1 MTRKPVILAVDDE
14 PTLLAV
20 TARDVQREFG
30 ANYQIVGA
38 TSGGEALE
46 TLTQFKLRNEAVALL
61 LVDQGMP
68 HMTGVEFL
76 QQARHLYPDAKRV
89 LLTVPADGD
98 VLTLTMRTAV
108 PDDYLHKPW
117 DAPEEQLYPI
127 LKDLLA
133 DWQLTYSPPS
143 EGLRVIGHRW
153 ASNTYRV
160 RDLLARNQVRYQWL
174 DLDTSEEARHLLAA
188 LGSVTPRLPVVLFP
202 DGSWLADPTPIEAA
216 EHFGLRT
223 QARLPFYDLIIVG
236 AGPAGLGAAVYGASE
251 GLRTLLI
258 EREAPGGQ
266 AGMSSKIENY
276 LGFPAGLSGAEL
288 TRRALMQVARFGAEL
303 LLPHEVTGISV
314 EGSTRL
320 VHLADG
326 ATICGQTILLATGVS
341 YRTLDVPGSE
351 RLQGAGIYY
360 GAGLSEAP
368 LYRDQDVYLVGGA
381 NAAGQ
386 AAMYFVRYA
395 RSVTLLVRGPSLE
408 ESMSQ
413 YLIHEIAGTPRI
425 TVKTSTL
432 VVEATGESNLEAIT
446 ISQTETG
453 ETQVLPTTAL
463 FVFIGATPQTD
474 WVADV
479 VERDEHGYILSGL
492 DLIRHGHRPAVWTLE
507 RDPFMLE
514 TSVPGV
520 FVAGDTRLHSMKR
533 VASAV
538 GAGAMSV
545 QLVQAY
551 LRGLLLEQALSD
563 AAALL
568 PLRL

>member
-1 MTRKPVILAVDDE
+1 VILAVDDE
-14 PTLLAV
+14 PTVLAAI
-20 TARDVQREFG
+20 ARDVQREFG
-30 ANYQIVGA
+30 ADYQIEAA
-38 TSGGEALE
+38 TSGGEALAMLKE
-46 TLTQFKLRNEAVALL
+46 FKLRNEAVALL

-68 HMTGVEFL
+68 HMTGIAFL
-76 QQARHLYPDAKRV
+76 EQAMRLYPDAKRV

-98 VLTLTMRTAV
+98 VLTLTMRKAV
-108 PDDYLHKPW
+108 PDYYLHKPW

-133 DWQLTYSPPS
+133 DWQLTYRPPS

-153 ASNTYRV
+153 AANTYRD

-174 DLDTSEEARHLLAA
+174 DVDTSEEARRLLAA
-188 LGSVTPRLPVVLFP
+188 LGSETPRLPVVLFP
-202 DGSWLADPTPIEAA
+202 DGFWLADPTPLEAA
-216 EHFGLRT
+216 AHFGLKT
-223 QARLPFYDLIIVG
+223 QAQLPFYDLIIVG
-236 AGPAGLGAAVYGASE
+236 AGPAGLAAAVYGASE

-303 LLPHEVTGISV
+303 LLPHEVTSISV

-326 ATICGQTILLATGVS
+326 ATLRCHAVLLATGVS
-341 YRTLDVPGSE
+341 YRILDVPGSE

-360 GAGLSEAP
+360 GAGMSEAP

-381 NAAGQ
+381 NSAGQ
-386 AAMYFVRYA
+386 AALYFARYA
-395 RSVTLLVRGPSLE
+395 RSVTLLVRGASLD

-413 YLIHEIAGTPRI
+413 YLIDQIEAIPRI
-425 TVKTSTL
+425 KILTSTR
-432 VVEATGESNLEAIT
+432 VVEVTGESNLEAIT
-446 ISQTETG
+446 ITNTASG
-453 ETQVLPTTAL
+453 ETQVLATNAL
-463 FVFIGATPQTD
+463 FVFIGAAPQTD
-474 WVADV
+474 WVDGV
-479 VERDEHGYILSGL
+479 LERDEHGYILSGL
-492 DLIRHGHRPAVWTLE
+492 DLFHDGHRPAGWTLE
-507 RDPFMLE
+507 RDPFLLE

-545 QLVQAY
+545 QLVQVY
-551 LRGLLLEQALSD
+551 LRGLLLEQAHAG
-563 AAALL
+563 AAPVLALVG
-568 PLRL
+568 

>member
-1 MTRKPVILAVDDE
+1 MTTKPVIMAVDDE
-14 PTLLAV
+14 PTALA
-20 TARDVQREFG
+20 AIERDVQREDG
-30 ANYQIVGA
+30 ADFRIVSA
-38 TSGGEALE
+38 TSGSEALAI
-46 TLTQFKLRNEAVALL
+46 LKQLKLRNEAVALL
-61 LVDQGMP
+61 LIDQRMP
-68 HMTGVEFL
+68 QMTGVEFL
-76 QQARHLYPDAKRV
+76 EQAMELYPDAKRV
-89 LLTVPADGD
+89 LLTASADGD
-98 VLTLTMRTAV
+98 VPISTIRPAN
-108 PDDYLHKPW
+108 PDYYLRKPW
-117 DAPEEQLYPI
+117 DSPEEQLYPI

-133 DWQLTYSPPS
+133 DWQVTYRPPS

-153 ASNTYRV
+153 AANTYRV

-174 DLDTSEEARHLLAA
+174 DLDTSEEACRLLAA
-188 LGSVTPRLPVVLFP
+188 LGSETLALPVLLFP
-202 DGSWLADPTPIEAA
+202 DGSWLADPTPIEVA
-216 EHFGLRT
+216 ERFGLRT

-288 TRRALMQVARFGAEL
+288 TRRALMQASRFGVEL

-326 ATICGQTILLATGVS
+326 ATLRCHTVLLATGVS

-360 GAGLSEAP
+360 GAGMSEAP

-381 NAAGQ
+381 NSAGQ
-386 AAMYFVRYA
+386 AAMYFSRFA
-395 RSVTLLVRGPSLE
+395 RRVTLLVRGPSLD

-413 YLIHEIAGTPRI
+413 YLIDQIAASPRI
-425 TVKTSTL
+425 NVLTSTH
-432 VVEATGESNLEAIT
+432 VVEVKGETNLEAIT
-446 ISQTETG
+446 ITNTITG

-463 FVFIGATPQTD
+463 FVFIGAMPQTD
-474 WVADV
+474 WLAGV

-492 DLIRHGHRPAVWTLE
+492 DMLHDGHRPAGWMLE
-507 RDPFMLE
+507 RDPFPLE

-538 GAGAMSV
+538 GEGAMSV
-545 QLVQAY
+545 RLVHDY
-551 LRGLLLEQALSD
+551 LRSL
-563 AAALL
+563 
-568 PLRL
+568 

>member
-1 MTRKPVILAVDDE
+1 MTMKPVIMAVDDE
-14 PTLLAV
+14 PTTLA
-20 TARDVQREFG
+20 TIERDVQREDG
-30 ANYQIVGA
+30 ADFRIVSA
-38 TSGGEALE
+38 TSGSEALE
-46 TLTQFKLRNEAVALL
+46 KLKQLKLRNEAVALL
-61 LVDQGMP
+61 LIDQRMP

-76 QQARHLYPDAKRV
+76 QQAMELYPDAKRV
-89 LLTVPADGD
+89 LLTAPADGD
-98 VLTLTMRTAV
+98 VPIASMRKAV
-108 PDDYLHKPW
+108 PDYYLRKPW
-117 DAPEEQLYPI
+117 DSPEEQLYPI
-127 LKDLLA
+127 LNDLLA
-133 DWQLTYSPPS
+133 DWQVTYRPPS

-153 ASNTYRV
+153 AANTYRV

-174 DLDTSEEARHLLAA
+174 DLDTSEEARRLLAA
-188 LGSVTPRLPVVLFP
+188 LGSETPRLPVLLFP

-288 TRRALMQVARFGAEL
+288 TRRALMQASRFGVEL

-314 EGSTRL
+314 QGSTRL

-326 ATICGQTILLATGVS
+326 ATLGCHTILLATGVS

-360 GAGLSEAP
+360 GAGMSEAP

-381 NAAGQ
+381 NSAGQ
-386 AAMYFVRYA
+386 AALYFSRYA
-395 RSVTLLVRGPSLE
+395 RSVTLLVRGPSLD

-413 YLIHEIAGTPRI
+413 YLIDQLAAIPRI
-425 TVKTSTL
+425 NVLTSTH
-432 VVEATGESNLEAIT
+432 VVEVTGETKLEAIT
-446 ISQTETG
+446 ITNTISD

-463 FVFIGATPQTD
+463 FVFIGALPQTD
-474 WVADV
+474 WLAGV

-492 DLIRHGHRPAVWTLE
+492 DMLHDGQRPAGWTLE
-507 RDPFMLE
+507 RDPFPLE

-545 QLVQAY
+545 QLVHAY
-551 LRGLLLEQALSD
+551 LRSV
-563 AAALL
+563 
-568 PLRL
+568 

>member
-1 MTRKPVILAVDDE
+1 MTTKPVIMAVDDE
-14 PTLLAV
+14 PTALA
-20 TARDVQREFG
+20 AIERDVEHEYG
-30 ANYQIVGA
+30 ADFQIVGA
-38 TSGGEALE
+38 TSGSEALE
-46 TLTQFKLRNEAVALL
+46 TLKQLKLRNEAVALL
-61 LVDQGMP
+61 LSDQRMP

-76 QQARHLYPDAKRV
+76 QQAVELYPDAKRV

-98 VLTLTMRTAV
+98 VPISTMRPAK
-108 PDDYLHKPW
+108 PDYYLRKPW

-133 DWQLTYSPPS
+133 DWQVTYRPPF

-153 ASNTYRV
+153 AANTYRV

-174 DLDTSEEARHLLAA
+174 DLDTSEEARRLLAA
-188 LGSVTPRLPVVLFP
+188 LGSETPRLPVLLFP

-288 TRRALMQVARFGAEL
+288 TRRALMQAARFGVEL

-326 ATICGQTILLATGVS
+326 ATLRCHTILLATGVS

-360 GAGLSEAP
+360 GAGMSEAP

-381 NAAGQ
+381 NSAGQ
-386 AAMYFVRYA
+386 AAMYFARYA
-395 RSVTLLVRGPSLE
+395 RSVTLLVRGPSLD

-413 YLIHEIAGTPRI
+413 YLIDQITAIPRI
-425 TVKTSTL
+425 NVLTSTH
-432 VVEATGESNLEAIT
+432 VVEVKGETNLEAIT
-446 ISQTETG
+446 ITNTMTG

-463 FVFIGATPQTD
+463 FVFIGAAPQTD
-474 WVADV
+474 WLAGL

-492 DLIRHGHRPAVWTLE
+492 DMLHDGHRPAGWTLE
-507 RDPFMLE
+507 RDPFPLE

-538 GAGAMSV
+538 GEGAMSV
-545 QLVQAY
+545 RLVHAY
-551 LRGLLLEQALSD
+551 LRNL
-563 AAALL
+563 
-568 PLRL
+568 

>member
-1 MTRKPVILAVDDE
+1 MTTKPVILAVDDE
-14 PTLLAV
+14 PTALA
-20 TARDVQREFG
+20 AIACDVQREYG
-30 ANYQIVGA
+30 ADFQMVCA
-38 TSGGEALE
+38 TSGNQALAM
-46 TLTQFKLRNEAVALL
+46 LKQFKLRNEAVALL
-61 LVDQGMP
+61 LIDQRMP

-76 QQARHLYPDAKRV
+76 QQAMELYPDAKRV

-98 VLTLTMRTAV
+98 VPISTIRPAK
-108 PDDYLHKPW
+108 PDYYLRKPW
-117 DAPEEQLYPI
+117 DSPEEQLYPI

-133 DWQLTYSPPS
+133 DWQVTYHPPS

-153 ASNTYRV
+153 AANTYRM
-160 RDLLARNQVRYQWL
+160 RDLLARNQVRYQWI
-174 DLDTSEEARHLLAA
+174 DLDTSEEARRLLAA
-188 LGSVTPRLPVVLFP
+188 LGSETPRLPVLLFP
-202 DGSWLADPTPIEAA
+202 DGSWLADPTPIAAA

-288 TRRALMQVARFGAEL
+288 TRRALMQASRFGVEL

-326 ATICGQTILLATGVS
+326 ATLRCHTVLFATGVS

-360 GAGLSEAP
+360 GAGMSEAP

-381 NAAGQ
+381 NSAGQ
-386 AAMYFVRYA
+386 AAMYFSRYA
-395 RSVTLLVRGPSLE
+395 RSVTLLVRRPSLD

-413 YLIHEIAGTPRI
+413 YLIDQITAIPRI
-425 TVKTSTL
+425 KVLTSTR
-432 VVEATGESNLEAIT
+432 VVEVKGETNLEAIT
-446 ISQTETG
+446 ITNTITG

-463 FVFIGATPQTD
+463 FVFIGAMPQTD
-474 WVADV
+474 WLAGL

-492 DLIRHGHRPAVWTLE
+492 DMLHDGHRPAGWTLE
-507 RDPFMLE
+507 RDPFPLE

-538 GAGAMSV
+538 GEGAMSV
-545 QLVQAY
+545 RLVHDY
-551 LRGLLLEQALSD
+551 LRSL
-563 AAALL
+563 
-568 PLRL
+568 

>member
-1 MTRKPVILAVDDE
+1 MTTKPVIMAVDDE
-14 PTLLAV
+14 PTALA
-20 TARDVQREFG
+20 TIECDVEHEYG
-30 ANYQIVGA
+30 ADFQIVGA
-38 TSGGEALE
+38 TSGSEALE
-46 TLTQFKLRNEAVALL
+46 TLKQLKLRNEAVALL
-61 LVDQGMP
+61 LSDQRMP
-68 HMTGVEFL
+68 HMTGVEL
-76 QQARHLYPDAKRV
+76 LEQAVELYPDAKRV
-89 LLTVPADGD
+89 LLTVPADGE
-98 VLTLTMRTAV
+98 VPISTMRPAK
-108 PDDYLHKPW
+108 PDYYLRKPW

-133 DWQLTYSPPS
+133 DWQLTYRPPS

-153 ASNTYRV
+153 AANTYRV
-160 RDLLARNQVRYQWL
+160 RDLLARNQVRYEWL
-174 DLDTSEEARHLLAA
+174 DLDTSEEACRLLAA
-188 LGSVTPRLPVVLFP
+188 LGSEMPRLPVLLFS

-303 LLPHEVTGISV
+303 LLPHEVTGIST
-314 EGSTRL
+314 EGSTRR

-326 ATICGQTILLATGVS
+326 ATVSGHAILLATGVS

-360 GAGLSEAP
+360 GAGMSEAP

-381 NAAGQ
+381 NSAGQ
-386 AAMYFVRYA
+386 AAMYFSRYA
-395 RSVTLLVRGPSLE
+395 RSVTLLVRGSSLDE
-408 ESMSQ
+408 DMSQ
-413 YLIHEIAGTPRI
+413 YLIDQIRATPRI
-425 TVKTSTL
+425 TVNTSTR
-432 VVEATGESNLEAIT
+432 VVEVKGETKLEAIT
-446 ISQTETG
+446 TTNTISD

-463 FVFIGATPQTD
+463 FVFIGAMPQTD
-474 WVADV
+474 WLADL

-492 DLIRHGHRPAVWTLE
+492 DMLHDGHRPAEWTLE
-507 RDPFMLE
+507 RDPFLLE

-538 GAGAMSV
+538 GEGAMSV
-545 QLVQAY
+545 RLVHAH
-551 LRGLLLEQALSD
+551 LRSV
-563 AAALL
+563 
-568 PLRL
+568 

>member
-1 MTRKPVILAVDDE
+1 MLKQL
-14 PTLLAV
+14 
-20 TARDVQREFG
+20 
-30 ANYQIVGA
+30 
-38 TSGGEALE
+38 
-46 TLTQFKLRNEAVALL
+46 KLRNEAVALL
-61 LVDQGMP
+61 LVDQRMP
-68 HMTGVEFL
+68 HMTGVEL
-76 QQARHLYPDAKRV
+76 LEQVKELYPDAKRV

-98 VLTLTMRTAV
+98 VPVSTIHPAK
-108 PDDYLHKPW
+108 PDYYLQKQW
-117 DAPEEQLYPI
+117 DSPEEQIYPI

-133 DWQLTYSPPS
+133 DWQLTYSPPT

-153 ASNTYRV
+153 AANTYRV

-174 DLDTSEEARHLLAA
+174 DLDISEEARRLLAA
-188 LGSVTPRLPVVLFP
+188 LGSVTPRLPVLLFS

-288 TRRALMQVARFGAEL
+288 TRRALMQASRFGVEL

-314 EGSTRL
+314 EGSMRC

-326 ATICGQTILLATGVS
+326 ATVCGHTVLLATGVS

-360 GAGLSEAP
+360 GAGMSEAP

-381 NAAGQ
+381 NSAGQ
-386 AAMYFVRYA
+386 AAMYFSRYA
-395 RSVTLLVRGPSLE
+395 RSVTLLVRGPSLD

-413 YLIHEIAGTPRI
+413 YLIDQLAATPRI
-425 TVKTSTL
+425 NVLASTR
-432 VVEATGESNLEAIT
+432 VVEVTGETNLETIT
-446 ISQTETG
+446 ITNTVTF

-474 WVADV
+474 WLSGLVG
-479 VERDEHGYILSGL
+479 RDEHGYILSGL
-492 DLIRHGHRPAVWTLE
+492 DMLHDGHRPAGWTLE
-507 RDPFMLE
+507 RDPFPLE

-520 FVAGDTRLHSMKR
+520 FVAGDTRLHSLKR

-538 GAGAMSV
+538 GEGAMSV
-545 QLVQAY
+545 RLVHVY
-551 LRGLLLEQALSD
+551 LRGLMLAHALSD
-563 AAALL
+563 PAPVLSL
-568 PLRL
+568 HG